1 MSLEENEEE
10 NNNDNKLKKDD
21 ALPELAASIISSL
34 PEGMKPVVSPLAY
47 SNMLE
52 ASRKITGLESVVMP
66 NSAQI
71 AGAIKI
77 NESMAETLKMVS
89 MCTNSITAANMASGV
104 LETINATGKMSD
116 LLKYQ
121 LNMTQILQNTQ
132 TAAKLIAGCSEL
144 FSKQWVNAVN
154 GIQKL
159 DAPSLAAMRLLPQY
173 RNEKLP
179 RGSKQV
185 MKALT
190 KNAAKELAK
199 TKDIIVDPKDGTF
212 YHEDAPEQ
220 KITANQITVV
230 ESSLEL
236 FETIGFDELVAFESK
251 LSAEIEF
258 AGSDPVGQKINQIIQ
273 SWNTFINFEQITYF
287 HARKHDKE
295 TRAFTDEE
303 MLKAPLNVSSHGRYN
318 RIGRSCYY
326 IAETKEGAKKEILK
340 HSRENKLEIQIVGI
354 RAVKEAKIIDLS
366 GKSSKSNKFIE
377 HLRCSVE
384 NEEGKVVH
392 EYLLPNFVATCCK
405 RLGIDGIRYKSSK
418 SQDYNCIVLW
428 KDDYFEFV
436 DGSREIIEID
446 RDRED

>member
-34 PEGMKPVVSPLAY
+34 PEGMKPAVSPLAF
-47 SNMLE
+47 SNMIE
-52 ASRKITGLESVVMP
+52 AAHKTTGLESVVMTNP
-66 NSAQI
+66 VQI
-71 AGAIKI
+71 AGALKI
-77 NESMAETLKMVS
+77 NESMAEALKMVS
-89 MCTNSITAANMASGV
+89 MSTNSIAIANMTSG
-104 LETINATGKMSD
+104 LLKTINTAGKMSD

-121 LNMTQILQNTQ
+121 SNMTQILQNTQ
-132 TAAKLIAGCSEL
+132 SAAKLIAGCSEI
-144 FSKQWVNAVN
+144 FSKQWVDAIN

-179 RGSKQV
+179 RGSKRI

-199 TKDIIVDPKDGTF
+199 TEDIIVDPKDGTF
-212 YHEDAPEQ
+212 YHEEAPEQ

-230 ESSLEL
+230 ASSLEL
-236 FETIGFDELVAFESK
+236 FDTIGFDELMSFESK
-251 LSAEIEF
+251 LSEEIEF
-258 AGSDPVGQKINQIIQ
+258 ASSDPVGQKIYEIIEK
-273 SWNTFINFEQITYF
+273 WNTFINFEQITYF
-287 HARKHDKE
+287 HARKHDKGA
-295 TRAFTDEE
+295 RAFTDEE
-303 MLKAPLNVSSHGRYN
+303 MLKAPSNVSSHGRYN

-326 IAETKEGAKKEILK
+326 IAETKEGAKKEISK
-340 HSRENKLEIQIVGI
+340 HSRENKLEIQIAGI

-366 GKSSKSNKFIE
+366 GRPSKSNLFIE
-377 HLRCSVE
+377 HLRYSVD
-384 NEEGKVVH
+384 NEEGKVVYQ
-392 EYLLPNFVATCCK
+392 YLLPNFVASCCK
-405 RLGIDGIRYKSSK
+405 KLGIEGIRYKSSE

-446 RDRED
+446 RDGED

>member
-10 NNNDNKLKKDD
+10 NNNENKLKKDD
-21 ALPELAASIISSL
+21 ALPEIAASIISSL
-34 PEGMKPVVSPLAY
+34 PEGMKTAVSPLSY

-66 NSAQI
+66 NPAQI
-71 AGAIKI
+71 AGALKI

-236 FETIGFDELVAFESK
+236 FETIGFDELVSFETK
-251 LSAEIEF
+251 LLREPDF
-258 AGSDPVGQKINQIIQ
+258 AIWDPIGQKIYQIIEK
-273 SWNTFINFEQITYF
+273 WNIFISFKDITYY
-287 HARKHDKE
+287 HARKHDTGKQP
-295 TRAFTDEE
+295 FTDEE
-303 MLKAPLNVSSHGRYN
+303 MLKAPTNVSSHGRYN

-326 IAETKEGAKKEILK
+326 IAETKEGAINEIRK
-340 HSRENKLEIQIVGI
+340 HGGGTKPEIQIVGI

-366 GKSSKSNKFIE
+366 GRPGKSNEFIE
-377 HLRCSVE
+377 HLRYSVD
-384 NEEGKVVH
+384 NEEGKIVYQ
-392 EYLLPNFVATCCK
+392 YLLPNFVAACCK
-405 RLGIDGIRYKSSK
+405 KLGIEGIRYKSSK

-436 DGSREIIEID
+436 DGSRKIIVTD
-446 RDRED
+446 RDKED

>member
-1 MSLEENEEE
+1 MLLEENEEE
-10 NNNDNKLKKDD
+10 NNNDKKLKKDD
-21 ALPELAASIISSL
+21 AFPELAASIISSL
-34 PEGMKPVVSPLAY
+34 PEGMKPAVSPLAY

-52 ASRKITGLESVVMP
+52 TSRKITGLESVVMP
-66 NSAQI
+66 PAQI
-71 AGAIKI
+71 AGALKI
-77 NESMAETLKMVS
+77 NKAMADTLKMVS
-89 MCTNSITAANMASGV
+89 MSTNPITVANMASGL

-173 RNEKLP
+173 RKEKLP

-185 MKALT
+185 MKGLT

-212 YHEDAPEQ
+212 YHEDTPEQ

-258 AGSDPVGQKINQIIQ
+258 AGLDPVGQKINQIIQ

-326 IAETKEGAKKEILK
+326 IAETKEGAENEILK

-366 GKSSKSNKFIE
+366 GRSSKSNKFIE

-384 NEEGKVVH
+384 NEEGKVVR

>member
-1 MSLEENEEE
+1 MSLEENEE
-10 NNNDNKLKKDD
+10 NNNDNKLKKDN

-34 PEGMKPVVSPLAY
+34 SEGMKPVVSPLAY

-52 ASRKITGLESVVMP
+52 TSRKITGLGSVVMP
-66 NSAQI
+66 NPAQI
-71 AGAIKI
+71 AGALKI
-77 NESMAETLKMVS
+77 NGSMAETFNMVS
-89 MCTNSITAANMASGV
+89 MSTKSITVANMTSGV
-104 LETINATGKMSD
+104 LEAMKTAGKVSD

-132 TAAKLIAGCSEL
+132 SSAKLIAGCSEL
-144 FSKQWVNAVN
+144 FSKQWVNAIN

-190 KNAAKELAK
+190 RNAAEELAK
-199 TKDIIVDPKDGTF
+199 TEDIIVDPEDGTF
-212 YHEDAPEQ
+212 YHEEAPEQ

-230 ESSLEL
+230 ASSLEL
-236 FETIGFDELVAFESK
+236 FETIGFDELLSFESK
-251 LSAEIEF
+251 LSNE
-258 AGSDPVGQKINQIIQ
+258 
-273 SWNTFINFEQITYF
+273 
-287 HARKHDKE
+287 
-295 TRAFTDEE
+295 
-303 MLKAPLNVSSHGRYN
+303 
-318 RIGRSCYY
+318 
-326 IAETKEGAKKEILK
+326 
-340 HSRENKLEIQIVGI
+340 
-354 RAVKEAKIIDLS
+354 
-366 GKSSKSNKFIE
+366 FIE

-405 RLGIDGIRYKSSK
+405 KLGIDGIRYKSSK

-446 RDRED
+446 RDRGD